1 MNYRSVADLNDTI
14 LQNLRR
20 LPQNLDLVVG
30 VPRSGLLAANLL
42 SLAANIPLTD
52 VDGLLAGRLLATGRT
67 RRRDSFGR
75 RAGELKNILVI
86 DDSISTGGSMREVR
100 DKIAASGIEAMF
112 TFCAVYGLKST
123 HDEVELILEPVP
135 LPRMF
140 QWNMLHHDYLRFCC
154 VDIDGVL
161 CVDPTEAENDDGPAY
176 EAFLE
181 SAVAMHV
188 PTRRIGYLVTS
199 RLEKYRPQTEA
210 WLAKT
215 GIEYDKLIMLDLP
228 TKEAR
233 QQARAHGSYKAEVY
247 RSVDAVLFIES
258 EHLQA
263 HEIAKHSGK
272 PVLCI
277 ESQQIVTPSPLS
289 PIALVQSARTLPR
302 RLKIAQSPL
311 ANTRSLKARLRA
323 LVGDPAYE
331 RLKQTVR
338 GAGGRKRAPS
348 D

>member
-1 MNYRSVADLNDTI
+1 
-14 LQNLRR
+14 
-20 LPQNLDLVVG
+20 
-30 VPRSGLLAANLL
+30 VPRSGLFAANLL

-52 VDGLLAGRLLATGRT
+52 VDGLIAGRLLATGRT
-67 RRRDSFGR
+67 RRRGSFGR
-75 RAGELKNILVI
+75 HAGELKNILII
-86 DDSISTGGSMREVR
+86 DDSISTGGSICEVR
-100 DKIAASGIEAMF
+100 DKIAASGIEATF
-112 TFCAVYGLKST
+112 TYCAVFGLEDS
-123 HDEVELILEPVP
+123 HVEVDLVLETVP

-140 QWNMLHHDYLRFCC
+140 QWNMFHHDLLQFCC

-161 CVDPTEAENDDGPAY
+161 CVDPTEEENDDGPAY

-199 RLEKYRPQTEA
+199 RLEKCRSQTEA
-210 WLAKT
+210 WLASA
-215 GIEYDKLIMLDLP
+215 GIEYDELIMLDLP

-233 QQARAHGSYKAEVY
+233 QKSRAHGSFKADVY
-247 RSVDAVLFIES
+247 RSLNAVLFIES
-258 EHLQA
+258 EHAQA
-263 HEIAKHSGK
+263 QEIARRSGK

-289 PIALVQSARTLPR
+289 PLALVQNARTLPR

-311 ANTRSLKARLRA
+311 ANTQSFKARLRA
-323 LVGDPAYE
+323 VVGDSIYE
-331 RLKQTVR
+331 RLKRAARRT
-338 GAGGRKRAPS
+338 GDRKDAASSS